1 MALEGTIKE
10 FGLADI
16 FQLIGLQKKTGI
28 LFLKGGD
35 STVNISFEDGM
46 VVKTEDSEKR
56 QKYQIGRILINRGQI
71 TEGQLQE
78 ALEIQKSTLQNI
90 GHIFVGQGYITKEQ
104 LNDALSFQM
113 CEAIYKV
120 FRWKGGDYKFYQDK
134 VDYDRK
140 AIKPISSEHILMEGI
155 RMLDEWPYIE
165 KKLPRS
171 ETVLQRTSGSS
182 SAMLVE
188 ESADDIF
195 SGFHSG
201 EGSVPSREAM
211 SILDMVDGV
220 QSIYEIT
227 EHSSLGEFDVSKAIV
242 ELIEKKF
249 VTRVDARPESLLLE
263 EVAKPRRIIQ
273 LPGSIEALPYLFVAM
288 AIIAIFLQVTGV
300 RQVMMP
306 RATRFEAIKDSFAVG
321 QVEKLNDNL
330 LLYFMDYGVYPAH
343 VSSLK
348 REDYLTNSEVIDSWG
363 RYLTISQ
370 QKDGSVA
377 AASAGPDGTAGT
389 SDDIVGTF

>member
-56 QKYQIGRILINRGQI
+56 PKYQIGRILINRGQI

-155 RMLDEWPYIE
+155 RMLDEWPLIE
-165 KKLPRS
+165 KKLPGT
-171 ETVLQRTSGSS
+171 ETVLQRKSGYS
-182 SAMLVE
+182 SAMRAE
-188 ESADDIF
+188 EAADDIF
-195 SGFHSG
+195 SGFNSG
-201 EGSVPSREAM
+201 EGGVLSKEAT
-211 SILDMVDGV
+211 SILDMIDGV
-220 QSIYEIT
+220 RSIYEIT

-249 VTRVDARPESLLLE
+249 VTSVDAKPESLLLKE
-263 EVAKPRRIIQ
+263 AAKPRRIIQ
-273 LPGSIEALPYLFVAM
+273 LPGSIEALPYLFVAV
-288 AIIAIFLQVTGV
+288 AILAIFLQVTGV

-306 RATRFEAIKDSFAVG
+306 RATKFEAIKSSFAVC

-330 LLYFMDYGVYPAH
+330 LLYFMDYGVYPAK
-343 VSSLK
+343 VSSIK
-348 REDYLTNSEVIDSWG
+348 REDYLTNSEVIDPWG
-363 RYLTISQ
+363 KYLTISQ
-370 QKDGSVA
+370 QKDGSMA
-377 AASAGPDGTAGT
+377 AVSAGPDGTVGTTDDIAGT
-389 SDDIVGTF
+389 F